1 MRRLKISDNIP
12 MKVAV
17 IIPCLNES
25 AAIAKVVRE
34 CRIYL
39 AQADIYVLDNGSEDD
54 TAQEAVKAGAQVI
67 HSPQRGKGNVL
78 RHAFRVIDADYFVM
92 IDGDGTYPVKEAP
105 RLLALAEECNYEMV
119 MGSRL
124 KLGKPEAFRP
134 LHYMGNRI
142 LTGLVKLLFGF
153 PVQDLLTGYRVF
165 SRRFTQEV
173 HLISHGFEIETELTI
188 RAMAQNLAFCEVPIS
203 YGERAEGGISKLRTF
218 RDGWKILL
226 TIFRFLAYFRP
237 LLFFSTLSVTA
248 FSASLFLTSEVR
260 PALELV
266 SALLLTL
273 AFSLDFLLHHRL
285 LRRSP
290 RGVKDSLRPES
301 VARSVSG
308 PPGRRDSA

>member
-1 MRRLKISDNIP
+1 MGRLKISDNIP

-25 AAIAKVVRE
+25 AAIAKVVRD
-34 CRIYL
+34 CHTHL
-39 AQADIYVLDNGSEDD
+39 PKADVYVLDNGSEDS
-54 TAQEAVKAGAQVI
+54 TAKDAAKAGAQVI

-78 RHAFRVIDADYFVM
+78 RHAFRVIDADYFIM
-92 IDGDGTYPVKEAP
+92 IDGDGTYPVIEAP

-134 LHYMGNRI
+134 LHYIGNRV
-142 LTGLVKLLFGF
+142 LTGLVRRLFGF

-173 HLISHGFEIETELTI
+173 NLISHGFEIETELTI

-203 YGERAEGGISKLRTF
+203 YGERVEGGKSKLRTF

-237 LLFFSTLSVTA
+237 LLFFSALSA
-248 FSASLFLTSEVR
+248 M
-260 PALELV
+260 ALGG
-266 SALLLTL
+266 SLLLTAQVQSALQVAAALLFTL
-273 AFSLDFLLHHRL
+273 AFFLDFILHHQL
-285 LRRSP
+285 LRRSQA
-290 RGVKDSLRPES
+290 GKGS
-301 VARSVSG
+301 ARATSVS
-308 PPGRRDSA
+308 RQRDSA